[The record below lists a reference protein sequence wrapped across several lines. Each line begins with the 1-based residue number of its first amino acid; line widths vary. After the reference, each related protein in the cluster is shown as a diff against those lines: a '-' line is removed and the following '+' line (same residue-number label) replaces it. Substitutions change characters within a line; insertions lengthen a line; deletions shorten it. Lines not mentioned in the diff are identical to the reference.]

1 MRKRDI
7 TRIQYKLHDLKEY
20 EAMKAAK
27 QKESRGD
34 KSGSTLTG
42 NDSLTTPVPP
52 KTRSELI
59 NQRIGVIAAAAAA
72 EPMD

>member
-27 QKESRGD
+27 QKEGRAD

-42 NDSLTTPVPP
+42 NDTLTTPVP
-52 KTRSELI
+52 KTKTEMI
-59 NQRIGVIAAAAAA
+59 NQRIGIVSS

>member
-27 QKESRGD
+27 QKEARAD
-34 KSGSTLTG
+34 KSNATLTETSTG
-42 NDSLTTPVPP
+42 P
-52 KTRSELI
+52 KKTDI
-59 NQRIGVIAAAAAA
+59 NQRIGLN
-72 EPMD
+72 

>member
-7 TRIQYKLHDLKEY
+7 TRIQYKLYDLKEY

-27 QKESRGD
+27 QKEQRD
-34 KSGSTLTG
+34 KSGTG
-42 NDSLTTPVPP
+42 TSGHDTTPQP
-52 KTRSELI
+52 KSKTEMI
-59 NQRIGVIAAAAAA
+59 NQRIGLATAT

>member
-27 QKESRGD
+27 QKESRAD

-42 NDSLTTPVPP
+42 NESLVTAPQ
-52 KTRSELI
+52 KTKSELI
-59 NQRIGVIAAAAAA
+59 NQRIGISSA

>member
-7 TRIQYKLHDLKEY
+7 TRIQYKLNDIKEY

-27 QKESRGD
+27 QKEGKGD

-42 NDSLTTPVPP
+42 NDTV
-52 KTRSELI
+52 RF
-59 NQRIGVIAAAAAA
+59 
-72 EPMD
+72 